1 VTGATPSN
9 APAFGRVPRTRALPR
24 LTPRALQPHLVRVLC
39 HHVGH
44 SPTNE
49 AAVIGLASEIVEPI
63 SKGGGV
69 LVVDEDGS
77 FQVENLG

>member
-1 VTGATPSN
+1 
-9 APAFGRVPRTRALPR
+9 
-24 LTPRALQPHLVRVLC
+24 VLC

-63 SKGGGV
+63 SRGGGV